1 MEFLKLQFLPLGNV
15 KKLCS
20 ISYKVYHRREMEK
33 NVFFFSAYIQ
43 EEEESSIF
51 HPPNKREKNLCSRDI
66 GRKDALFSL

>member
-33 NVFFFSAYIQ
+33 NVFFFFLLIYRRKKNLP
-43 EEEESSIF
+43 SSIL
-51 HPPNKREKNLCSRDI
+51 PIK
-66 GRKDALFSL
+66 GRKIFAPET